1 MTKARRI
8 GLRLALLGLVGA
20 VLVVLIVVLATRP
33 SSQST
38 SFQSPLL
45 GRNAPPTAGVTL
57 QGPTFSI
64 ASAKGRPVVLNFFA
78 SWCPPCQEEAPQL
91 SAFTYDQSKLSDG
104 AKMVGIVFNDS
115 TSAMESFIKAQG
127 VNYPVLTDPRGL
139 LGNEWGVSSPPT
151 TFIISPSGRVVKALV
166 GPTTASQL
174 DKAVAQFQTPSTSSG
189 N

>member
-1 MTKARRI
+1 MTKGRRI
-8 GLRLALLGLVGA
+8 GFRLGILGLVSA
-20 VLVVLIVVLATRP
+20 VLIVLIAFLATRP

-45 GRNAPPTAGVTL
+45 GRIAPPTAGVTL
-57 QGPTFSI
+57 QGPTFSL
-64 ASAKGRPVVLNFFA
+64 ASAEGRPVVINFFA

-91 SAFTYDQSKLSDG
+91 SAFTYDQSKLTDG
-104 AKMVGIVFNDS
+104 AQMVGIVFNDS
-115 TSAMESFIKAQG
+115 ISAMESFVKVQG
-127 VNYPVLTDPRGL
+127 VNYPVLTDPQGL
-139 LGNEWGVSSPPT
+139 LGSEWGVSSPPT

-174 DKAVAQFQTPSTSSG
+174 NKAVARFQTSSTSSG